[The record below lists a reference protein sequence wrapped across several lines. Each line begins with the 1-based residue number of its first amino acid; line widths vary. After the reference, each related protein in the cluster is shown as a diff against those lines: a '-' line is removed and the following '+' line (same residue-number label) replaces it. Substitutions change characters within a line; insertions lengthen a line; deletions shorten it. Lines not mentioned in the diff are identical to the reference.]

1 MMVRAWLGMGMIV
14 VGALGVG
21 CGGVDDGVFGG
32 ASSGSGSGSGAGG
45 TTAATTG
52 AGGASSSAASGSG
65 GATTSTTSA
74 GSGGSGGSCTELA
87 WFCDD
92 DLDTYGD
99 KSNFVAACEAPAGS
113 DACAA
118 WVSSNDD
125 CGPAD
130 AAAFPGQEEYFE
142 APVAPPTSGNLAFDY
157 SCNNVEERNPEQLFK
172 GIGMPVCG
180 FGDCTPGNQVEGFG
194 ANAPCGEKEQYFRC
208 VFEGISCASV
218 MVEAPV
224 ILRCR

>member
-1 MMVRAWLGMGMIV
+1 MMYRAWLGMGMIV
-14 VGALGVG
+14 GGALGVG
-21 CGGVDDGVFGG
+21 CGGVEDGVFGG
-32 ASSGSGSGSGAGG
+32 AGSGSGTAG
-45 TTAATTG
+45 TAATTG

-65 GATTSTTSA
+65 GATSSTSA
-74 GSGGSGGSCTELA
+74 GAGGSGGSCTELA

-99 KSNFVAACEAPAGS
+99 KSDFVAACEAPPGS

-130 AAAFPGQEEYFE
+130 AAAFPGQDEYFE
-142 APVAPPTSGNLAFDY
+142 SPMIPPSHGNLPFDY
-157 SCNNVEERNPEQLFK
+157 SCNNAEERNPEQLFK
-172 GIGMPVCG
+172 GNGMPACE
-180 FGDCTPGNQVEGFG
+180 FADCFLNEPEGF
-194 ANAPCGEKEQYFRC
+194 AADAPCGEKQKYFRC
-208 VFEGISCASV
+208 SSAGPGQPCAPA